1 MYVCMYVAKKMSV
14 VLTHEYWYPFQFERE
29 FEVKAEKL
37 KASEKEKLQLL
48 GTQKEVCCPV

>member
-1 MYVCMYVAKKMSV
+1 MSV

-48 GTQKEVCCPV
+48 GTQKEVCCPVCYVSLH